1 MKQHRGHFQLLGLI
15 AVTALAAIPS
25 SMVCAQEPAPPE
37 AAPEAPNYVG
47 WEFKA
52 DTFEGEYGETFR
64 PTLLD
69 GGARIVF
76 LAEDPAENMTV
87 TAKTMRFAYTT
98 SDGSTPDEMELEGG
112 VVIVRPDGEI
122 HADTA
127 KVRFA
132 KTDDGTMGKPIAK
145 LFGHVNVV
153 TQIGPDRATITS
165 NEADIDY
172 EKGEAVFR
180 GDFKL
185 NSPQIQNAQGE
196 EARLELNAHKFSITK
211 MSARMF
217 MPTDTKG
224 QTKSLHLTA
233 ADVRDVAGWLGAL
246 KSQSSEDGDNPGKHI
261 LSLVG
266 ETARVSLTNLPITTL
281 EKSAAGI
288 LKEINKAL
296 TSEKF
301 YDANSWN
308 GIDLPQTAKD
318 LLAAKERTPAE
329 LFRLNRLLLAAAY
342 PNYVAPPNG

>member
-1 MKQHRGHFQLLGLI
+1 MKQHRSHFPLLGLV

-25 SMVCAQEPAPPE
+25 SMAHPQEPAPPE
-37 AAPEAPNYVG
+37 ANAETPNYIG

-69 GGARIVF
+69 GDARIVF

-98 SDGSTPDEMELEGG
+98 SDGGTPDEMELEGG

-185 NSPQIQNAQGE
+185 NSPQIQSAQGE
-196 EARLELNAHKFSITK
+196 EARLDLNAQKFVITK
-211 MSARMF
+211 MSARMLSL
-217 MPTDTKG
+217 TNTKD

-233 ADVRDVAGWLGAL
+233 ADVRDVPGWLGAL
-246 KSQSSEDGDNPGKHI
+246 KSQAAAKGENPGKHI
-261 LSLVG
+261 LSVVS
-266 ETARVSLTNLPITTL
+266 EAARVALINLPIATL
-281 EKSAAGI
+281 EKDAGGI
-288 LKEINKAL
+288 LKEMNKAL
-296 TSEKF
+296 ASEKF

-308 GIDLPQTAKD
+308 GIDLPQAAKD

-329 LFRLNRLLLAAAY
+329 LFRLNRLLLAVAY
-342 PNYVAPPNG
+342 PIYVAPPNG